1 MSLLELDGTDLKFMI
16 SILYKMRLNKR
27 IENVEFVVSD
37 IKGISKRAFFNSIES
52 LTTKLYLKVCKVN
65 KTTYAISL
73 NMESKHFTEQD
84 IEHLTR
90 PFKNALPDMTM
101 QIAQKSAS
109 QAEIKPLDI
118 ATVFG
123 VRKTETPTLEN
134 STKMDLPNKTELT
147 LDRSKSD
154 IKFKSDTKED
164 AYYKM
169 WGGS

>member
-90 PFKNALPDMTM
+90 PFRNNLPDMTM

-123 VRKTETPTLEN
+123 VRKTENRNAE
-134 STKMDLPNKTELT
+134 SAERIELT
-147 LDRSKSD
+147 LDREKSD
-154 IKFKSDTKED
+154 IKFKSEAQKE
-164 AYYKM
+164 ALYKA
-169 WGGS
+169 WEGKL